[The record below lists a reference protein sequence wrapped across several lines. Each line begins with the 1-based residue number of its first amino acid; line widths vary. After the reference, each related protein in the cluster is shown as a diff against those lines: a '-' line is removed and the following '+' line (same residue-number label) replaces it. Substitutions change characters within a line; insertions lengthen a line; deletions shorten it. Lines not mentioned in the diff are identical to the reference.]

1 MIIGRR
7 AAEETL
13 IGSATL
19 KRGGGLAVYEE
30 NSRGD
35 SLSPEMRSKGR
46 GDQESTS
53 SLKNVSMLALRNT
66 ILSMSTRTG
75 KLGKG
80 TLLSKIGA
88 MGSGDV
94 LTSRVRTKNTNGR
107 IILGTDH
114 GSKLLVNRKK
124 LASRGHQINPSKP
137 RIVIDEQNII

>member
-46 GDQESTS
+46 GD
-53 SLKNVSMLALRNT
+53 
-66 ILSMSTRTG
+66 
-75 KLGKG
+75 
-80 TLLSKIGA
+80 
-88 MGSGDV
+88 V
-94 LTSRVRTKNTNGR
+94 LTSRLRTKNTNGR

-124 LASRGHQINPSKP
+124 IASRGHQINPSKP